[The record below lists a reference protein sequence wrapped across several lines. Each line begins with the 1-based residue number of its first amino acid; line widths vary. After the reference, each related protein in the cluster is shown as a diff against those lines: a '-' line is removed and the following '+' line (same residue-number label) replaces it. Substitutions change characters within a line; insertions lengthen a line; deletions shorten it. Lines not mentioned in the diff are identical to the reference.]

1 MKQLLSKMFLI
12 YILKVIQKLYLL
24 YFILHHSSS
33 NIKHLAI
40 DREDIKLSILR
51 IRRKILSLYPSLHN
65 SLLLSDSKNALGQV
79 GY

>member
-12 YILKVIQKLYLL
+12 YILKIIQKLYLL

-40 DREDIKLSILR
+40 DIEDIN
-51 IRRKILSLYPSLHN
+51 LYPSHTKKKSFLYIPA
-65 SLLLSDSKNALGQV
+65 SKILCS
-79 GY
+79 